1 MARSDEMAHIRL
13 LLVDDHEVVRLGL
26 RALLERHP
34 QFEVVGEAGT
44 ADEAVRAVRERRPDV
59 VVLDIRLPGKSGIE
73 ACREIK
79 RIAPDCQV
87 IMLTSFAND
96 EFLVEAINAGA
107 SGYVLKQLGRNALAQ
122 AIEAVAR
129 GESQLD
135 GSLVSMVFD
144 KLRQATQLER
154 GEAFVDLTE
163 QELRVLALISDGN
176 TNREI
181 SRTLSLSENTV
192 RNYVS
197 SILSKLNLSNR
208 AEAAGYAE
216 RHHLRMLM
224 EGDE

>member
-1 MARSDEMAHIRL
+1 MTHIRL

-34 QFEVVGEAGT
+34 QFEVIGEAAT
-44 ADEAVRAVRERRPDV
+44 ADEAVRAVREGRPDV
-59 VVLDIRLPGKSGIE
+59 VVMDIRLPGKSGIE

-79 RIAPDCQV
+79 QIAPGCRV

-107 SGYVLKQLGRNALAQ
+107 SGYVLKQLGSNALAQ

-144 KLRQATQLER
+144 KLRQATQHGR
-154 GEAFVDLTE
+154 GEAFADLTE
-163 QELRVLALISDGN
+163 QELHILALIRDGK

-181 SRTLSLSENTV
+181 SRALSLSEKTV

-197 SILSKLNLSNR
+197 SILSKLDLS
-208 AEAAGYAE
+208 
-216 RHHLRMLM
+216 
-224 EGDE
+224 

>member
-1 MARSDEMAHIRL
+1 MTHIRL

-26 RALLERHP
+26 RALLERDP
-34 QFEVVGEAGT
+34 KFEVVGEAAT
-44 ADEAVRAVRERRPDV
+44 ADEAVRAVREQRPDV
-59 VVLDIRLPGKSGIE
+59 VVMDIRLPGKSGIE

-79 RIAPDCQV
+79 QFAPDCQV

-107 SGYVLKQLGRNALAQ
+107 SGYVLKQLGSNALAQ
-122 AIEAVAR
+122 AIEAVSK

-135 GSLVSMVFD
+135 SSLVSMVFD
-144 KLRQATQLER
+144 KLRQATQNGR
-154 GEAFVDLTE
+154 GEAFADLTE
-163 QELRVLALISDGN
+163 QELHILALIRDGK

-181 SRTLSLSENTV
+181 SRALSLSEKTV

-197 SILSKLNLSNR
+197 SILSKLDLSNR
-208 AEAAGYAE
+208 AEAASYAE

-224 EGDE
+224 EDDELND

>member
-1 MARSDEMAHIRL
+1 MAHIRL

-224 EGDE
+224 EDDE

>member
-1 MARSDEMAHIRL
+1 MAHIRL